1 MPRLPDVTLSAIE
14 QPRCGRCQARM
25 KLVRI
30 APLADGSEQ
39 RTFECPKCDAVES
52 TTVADPLKSETIARL
67 TANVRPPI

>member
-1 MPRLPDVTLSAIE
+1 
-14 QPRCGRCQARM
+14 M